1 MINNIR
7 KYQKIVLGIFTVC
20 CIMFVGEFFIKSFL
34 FSKPTEK
41 KYVSMPNVVTI
52 NDKNILKFE
61 KYADKINEWKNS
73 IGLLYKRYGI
83 DENSNLYI
91 STANRSVIN
100 SFIEDTIFK
109 KIAKELNIIVSSD
122 EQYDI
127 LYGSNLDE
135 KIKTSFVNENRV
147 FDRNK
152 YLEFLEKTKS
162 DNMLNFYWLKEK
174 RDIVERRINKKIKTL
189 LECFTFKNSLQIK
202 RKWEEENT
210 TYDIKYVYKNADEY
224 KKDDSIFNQKVKEY
238 YEENKKNFKQANE
251 SFKIKYII
259 KEIEITDKI
268 KNESIN
274 RIIPIIEQFR
284 SSMNPEEFAK
294 AKSDKIDNK
303 RSRKYS
309 KTVNYDNLPKCLKS
323 KKLITVSSIGLKFP
337 KTIDKPI
344 KVYKI
349 TDVEDDKNGKKY
361 KIVILYK
368 NIFVDDTI
376 KNNLYTAVENEISN
390 INNIEEFE
398 EFANEN
404 NTHIEDL
411 DFNHTTSNIKNFDEI
426 NILKKN
432 IYSSE
437 LKKEVNSFLPVIKT
451 KNGYFIGY
459 LYKYI
464 PENSLKPFEDVKTNI
479 EKRVDKKFN
488 KKYNENIINNDKT
501 LNNDIN
507 TYFNNKSFISGQL
520 SNLKISD
527 IDKTKENNINSIKDI
542 LKNIT
547 PLSNGETKFFFN
559 NKKILKLNITK
570 NKFSEFNNAN
580 KEVEKYI
587 KNIRENKD
595 KHIDYVNIFQD
606 IYKIEK
612 IDYAYYLI

>member
-34 FSKPTEK
+34 FGKPTEK

-73 IGLLYKRYGI
+73 VGLLYKRYGI

-135 KIKTSFVNENRV
+135 RIKNLFVNENKV

-162 DNMLNFYWLKEK
+162 NNMLNYYWLKEK

-189 LECFTFKNSLQIK
+189 LDCFTFKNSLQIK

-238 YEENKKNFKQANE
+238 YEENKKNFKQTNE

-376 KNNLYTAVENEISN
+376 KNNLYNAVENEISN

-437 LKKEVNSFLPVIKT
+437 FKREVNSFLPVIKT

-459 LYKYI
+459 LYKYT

-479 EKRVDKKFN
+479 EKSVDKKFN
-488 KKYNENIINNDKT
+488 KKHNENIINNDKT

-542 LKNIT
+542 LYFYSIIIRHFHKNI
-547 PLSNGETKFFFN
+547 N
-559 NKKILKLNITK
+559 
-570 NKFSEFNNAN
+570 
-580 KEVEKYI
+580 I
-587 KNIRENKD
+587 KNIRDNKD

>member
-34 FSKPTEK
+34 FGKPTEK

-52 NDKNILKFE
+52 NDKNTLKFE

-73 IGLLYKRYGI
+73 VGLLYKRYGI

-135 KIKTSFVNENRV
+135 RIKNLFVNENKV

-162 DNMLNFYWLKEK
+162 NNMLNYYWLKEK

-189 LECFTFKNSLQIK
+189 LDCFTFKNSLQIK

-238 YEENKKNFKQANE
+238 YEENNKNFKQTNE

-284 SSMNPEEFAK
+284 SSINPEEFAK
-294 AKSDKIDNK
+294 AKSDKINNK

-361 KIVILYK
+361 KLVILYK

-376 KNNLYTAVENEISN
+376 KNNLYNAVENEISN

-437 LKKEVNSFLPVIKT
+437 FKREVNSFLPVIKT

-459 LYKYI
+459 LYKYT

-479 EKRVDKKFN
+479 EKSVDKKFN
-488 KKYNENIINNDKT
+488 KKHNENIINNDKT

-547 PLSNGETKFFFN
+547 SLSNGETKFFFN

-570 NKFSEFNNAN
+570 NKFSEFNNTN

-587 KNIRENKD
+587 KNIRDNKD

>member
-34 FSKPTEK
+34 FGRPTEK

-73 IGLLYKRYGI
+73 VGLLYKRYGI

-135 KIKTSFVNENRV
+135 RIKNLFVNENRV

-189 LECFTFKNSLQIK
+189 LDCFTFKNSLQIK

-224 KKDDSIFNQKVKEY
+224 KKDNSIFNQKVKEY

-437 LKKEVNSFLPVIKT
+437 FKREVNSFLPVIKT

-459 LYKYI
+459 LYKYT

-479 EKRVDKKFN
+479 EKSVDKKFN
-488 KKYNENIINNDKT
+488 KKHNENIINNDKT

-507 TYFNNKSFISGQL
+507 TYFNNKSFISWQL

>member
-1 MINNIR
+1 
-7 KYQKIVLGIFTVC
+7 
-20 CIMFVGEFFIKSFL
+20 MFVGEFFIKSFL
-34 FSKPTEK
+34 FGKPTEK

-73 IGLLYKRYGI
+73 VGLLYKRYGI

-135 KIKTSFVNENRV
+135 RIKNLFVNENKV

-162 DNMLNFYWLKEK
+162 NNMLNYYWLKEK

-189 LECFTFKNSLQIK
+189 LDCFTFKNSLQIK

-238 YEENKKNFKQANE
+238 YEENKKNFKQTNE

-376 KNNLYTAVENEISN
+376 KNNLYNAVENEISN

-437 LKKEVNSFLPVIKT
+437 FKREVNSFLPVIKT

-459 LYKYI
+459 LYKYT

-479 EKRVDKKFN
+479 EKSVDKKFN
-488 KKYNENIINNDKT
+488 KKHNENIINNDKT

-570 NKFSEFNNAN
+570 NKFSEFNNTN

-587 KNIRENKD
+587 KNIRDNKD

>member
-135 KIKTSFVNENRV
+135 RIKNLFVNENRV

-189 LECFTFKNSLQIK
+189 LDCFTFKNSLQIK

>member
-189 LECFTFKNSLQIK
+189 LDCFTFKNSLQIK

-570 NKFSEFNNAN
+570 NKFNEFNSTN

>member
-20 CIMFVGEFFIKSFL
+20 CIMFVGEFFIKSLL
-34 FSKPTEK
+34 FSKHTEK

-73 IGLLYKRYGI
+73 VGLLYKRYGI

-135 KIKTSFVNENRV
+135 RIKNSFVNENKV

-162 DNMLNFYWLKEK
+162 NNMLNFYWSKEK
-174 RDIVERRINKKIKTL
+174 KDIVERRINKKIKTL
-189 LECFTFKNSLQIK
+189 LDCFTFKNSLQIK

-224 KKDDSIFNQKVKEY
+224 KKDDSIFDQKVKEY
-238 YEENKKNFKQANE
+238 YEKNKKNFKQANE

-284 SSMNPEEFAK
+284 SSINPEEFAK

-303 RSRKYS
+303 RSVKYS

-361 KIVILYK
+361 KLVILYK

-411 DFNHTTSNIKNFDEI
+411 DFNYTTSNIKNFDEI

-437 LKKEVNSFLPVIKT
+437 FKREVNSFLPVIKT

-464 PENSLKPFEDVKTNI
+464 PKNSLKPFEDVKTNI
-479 EKRVDKKFN
+479 EKSVDKKFN
-488 KKYNENIINNDKT
+488 KKHNENIINNDKT

-520 SNLKISD
+520 SNLKIAD

-547 PLSNGETKFFFN
+547 SLANGETKFFFN

-570 NKFSEFNNAN
+570 NKFSEFNNTN

>member
-34 FSKPTEK
+34 FGKPTEK

-52 NDKNILKFE
+52 NDKNTLKFE

-73 IGLLYKRYGI
+73 VGLLYKRYGI

-135 KIKTSFVNENRV
+135 RIKNLFVNENKV

-162 DNMLNFYWLKEK
+162 NNMLNYYWLKEK

-189 LECFTFKNSLQIK
+189 LDCFTFKNSLQIK

-238 YEENKKNFKQANE
+238 YEENKKNFKQTNE

-284 SSMNPEEFAK
+284 SSINPEEFAK
-294 AKSDKIDNK
+294 AKSDKINNK

-361 KIVILYK
+361 KLVILYK

-376 KNNLYTAVENEISN
+376 KNNLYNAVGNEISN

-437 LKKEVNSFLPVIKT
+437 FKREVNSFLPVIKT

-459 LYKYI
+459 LYKYT

-479 EKRVDKKFN
+479 EKSVDKKFN
-488 KKYNENIINNDKT
+488 KKHNENIINNDKT

-547 PLSNGETKFFFN
+547 SLSNGETKFFFN

-570 NKFSEFNNAN
+570 NKFSEFNNTN

-587 KNIRENKD
+587 KNIRDNKD

>member
-34 FSKPTEK
+34 FGKPTEK

-73 IGLLYKRYGI
+73 VGLLYKRYGI

-135 KIKTSFVNENRV
+135 RIKNLFVNENKV

-162 DNMLNFYWLKEK
+162 NNMLNYYWLKEK

-189 LECFTFKNSLQIK
+189 LDCFTFKNSLQIK

-238 YEENKKNFKQANE
+238 YEENKKNFKQTNE

-376 KNNLYTAVENEISN
+376 KNNLYNAVENEISN

-437 LKKEVNSFLPVIKT
+437 FKREVNSFLPVIKT

-459 LYKYI
+459 LYKYT

-479 EKRVDKKFN
+479 EKSVDKKFN
-488 KKYNENIINNDKT
+488 KKHNENIINNDKT

-570 NKFSEFNNAN
+570 NKFSEFNNTN

-587 KNIRENKD
+587 KNIRDNKD

>member
-34 FSKPTEK
+34 FGKPTEK

-52 NDKNILKFE
+52 NDKNTLKFE

-73 IGLLYKRYGI
+73 VGLLYKRYGI

-135 KIKTSFVNENRV
+135 RIKNLFVNENKV

-162 DNMLNFYWLKEK
+162 NNMLNYYWLKEK

-189 LECFTFKNSLQIK
+189 LDCFTFKNSLQIK

-224 KKDDSIFNQKVKEY
+224 KKDDSIFDQKVKEY

-361 KIVILYK
+361 KLVILYK

-432 IYSSE
+432 IYSTE
-437 LKKEVNSFLPVIKT
+437 FKREVNSFLPVIKT

-479 EKRVDKKFN
+479 EKSVDKKFN
-488 KKYNENIINNDKT
+488 KKHNENIINNDKT

>member
-34 FSKPTEK
+34 FGKPTEK

-52 NDKNILKFE
+52 NDKNTLKFE

-73 IGLLYKRYGI
+73 VGLLYKRYGI

-135 KIKTSFVNENRV
+135 RIKNLFVNENKV

-162 DNMLNFYWLKEK
+162 NNMLNYYWLKEK

-189 LECFTFKNSLQIK
+189 LDCFTFKNSLQIK

-238 YEENKKNFKQANE
+238 YEENNKNFKQTNE

-284 SSMNPEEFAK
+284 SSINPEEFAK
-294 AKSDKIDNK
+294 AKSDKINNK

-361 KIVILYK
+361 KLVILYK

-376 KNNLYTAVENEISN
+376 KNNLYNAVGNEISN

-437 LKKEVNSFLPVIKT
+437 FKREVNSFLPVIKT

-459 LYKYI
+459 LYKYT

-479 EKRVDKKFN
+479 EKSVDKKFN
-488 KKYNENIINNDKT
+488 KKHNENIINNDKT

-547 PLSNGETKFFFN
+547 SLSNGETKFFFN

-570 NKFSEFNNAN
+570 NKFSEFNNTN

-587 KNIRENKD
+587 KNIRDNKD

>member
-34 FSKPTEK
+34 FGKPTEK

-73 IGLLYKRYGI
+73 VGLLYKRYGI

-135 KIKTSFVNENRV
+135 RIKNLFVNENKV

-162 DNMLNFYWLKEK
+162 NNMLNYYWLKEK

-189 LECFTFKNSLQIK
+189 LDCFTFKNSLQIK

-238 YEENKKNFKQANE
+238 YEENNKNFKQTNE

-284 SSMNPEEFAK
+284 SSINPEEFAK
-294 AKSDKIDNK
+294 AKSDKINNK

-361 KIVILYK
+361 KLVILYK

-376 KNNLYTAVENEISN
+376 KNNLYNAVGNEISN

-437 LKKEVNSFLPVIKT
+437 FKREVNSFLPVIKT

-459 LYKYI
+459 LYKYT

-479 EKRVDKKFN
+479 EKSVDKKFN
-488 KKYNENIINNDKT
+488 KKHNENIINNDKT

-547 PLSNGETKFFFN
+547 SLSNGETKFFFN

-570 NKFSEFNNAN
+570 NKFSEFNNTN

-587 KNIRENKD
+587 KNIRDNKD

>member
-34 FSKPTEK
+34 FGKPTEK

-73 IGLLYKRYGI
+73 VGLLYKRYGI

-135 KIKTSFVNENRV
+135 RIKNLFVNENKV

-162 DNMLNFYWLKEK
+162 NNMLNYYWLKEK

-189 LECFTFKNSLQIK
+189 LDCFTFKNSLQIK

-238 YEENKKNFKQANE
+238 YEENKKNFKQTNE

-376 KNNLYTAVENEISN
+376 KNNLYNAVENEISN

-437 LKKEVNSFLPVIKT
+437 FKREVNSFLPVIKT

-459 LYKYI
+459 LYKYT

-479 EKRVDKKFN
+479 EKSVDKKFN
-488 KKYNENIINNDKT
+488 KKHNENIINNDKT

-547 PLSNGETKFFFN
+547 SLSNGETKFFFN

-570 NKFSEFNNAN
+570 NKFSEFNNTN

-587 KNIRENKD
+587 KNIRDNKD

>member
-34 FSKPTEK
+34 FGKPTEK

-73 IGLLYKRYGI
+73 VGLLYKRYGI

-135 KIKTSFVNENRV
+135 RIKNLFVNENKV

-162 DNMLNFYWLKEK
+162 NNMLNYYWLKEK

-189 LECFTFKNSLQIK
+189 LDCFTFKNSLQIK

-238 YEENKKNFKQANE
+238 YEENNKNFKQTNE

-376 KNNLYTAVENEISN
+376 KNNLYNAVGNEISN

-437 LKKEVNSFLPVIKT
+437 FKREVNSFLPVIKT

-459 LYKYI
+459 LYKYT

-479 EKRVDKKFN
+479 EKSVDKKFN
-488 KKYNENIINNDKT
+488 KKHNENIINNDKT

-547 PLSNGETKFFFN
+547 SLSNGETKFFFN

-570 NKFSEFNNAN
+570 NKFSEFNNTN

-587 KNIRENKD
+587 KNIRDNKD

>member
-162 DNMLNFYWLKEK
+162 NNMLKFYWLKEK
-174 RDIVERRINKKIKTL
+174 KDIVERRINKKIKTL
-189 LECFTFKNSLQIK
+189 LDCFTFKNSLQIK

-251 SFKIKYII
+251 SFKIK
-259 KEIEITDKI
+259 
-268 KNESIN
+268 
-274 RIIPIIEQFR
+274 
-284 SSMNPEEFAK
+284 
-294 AKSDKIDNK
+294 
-303 RSRKYS
+303 
-309 KTVNYDNLPKCLKS
+309 
-323 KKLITVSSIGLKFP
+323 
-337 KTIDKPI
+337 
-344 KVYKI
+344 
-349 TDVEDDKNGKKY
+349 
-361 KIVILYK
+361 
-368 NIFVDDTI
+368 
-376 KNNLYTAVENEISN
+376 
-390 INNIEEFE
+390 
-398 EFANEN
+398 
-404 NTHIEDL
+404 
-411 DFNHTTSNIKNFDEI
+411 
-426 NILKKN
+426 
-432 IYSSE
+432 
-437 LKKEVNSFLPVIKT
+437 
-451 KNGYFIGY
+451 
-459 LYKYI
+459 
-464 PENSLKPFEDVKTNI
+464 
-479 EKRVDKKFN
+479 
-488 KKYNENIINNDKT
+488 
-501 LNNDIN
+501 
-507 TYFNNKSFISGQL
+507 
-520 SNLKISD
+520 
-527 IDKTKENNINSIKDI
+527 
-542 LKNIT
+542 
-547 PLSNGETKFFFN
+547 
-559 NKKILKLNITK
+559 
-570 NKFSEFNNAN
+570 
-580 KEVEKYI
+580 
-587 KNIRENKD
+587 
-595 KHIDYVNIFQD
+595 
-606 IYKIEK
+606 
-612 IDYAYYLI
+612 